1 MFDFLMLYLRLKSNI
16 MRKFPVSLI
25 MVSVCAVFGCASI
38 YAQNTQSA
46 VRNYIDSIAGAEPL
60 RSSLFSVLAVNSSG
74 DTLVEYRS
82 SAKLLPASNTK
93 LITTGT
99 ALCALG
105 PDFRFKTE
113 IGYSGKIKNGTL
125 YGDIYIIGGGD
136 PTIASADSLAV
147 PVDSL
152 FSEWKA
158 FISGAG
164 IRKIKGRIIGDGRYF
179 DGSIENGSWAYD
191 DMGTDYGTGGN
202 GLCFFE
208 NVQQFSVA
216 PGALSGY
223 PVKIS
228 PLYPDNCVIDFRNNA
243 VTTDAGKGDELVLV
257 NTDMC
262 PVAEI
267 RGGYSVDKKPS
278 VENFSNKFGAFTCAS
293 AFSDYLVLK
302 GMPVTGAPAD
312 IDAGNGIEAVLR
324 VNLSEFNHSY
334 NDCCINV
341 LGTTYSARLKD
352 IIRFTNYKSDN
363 FYAETLLRTL
373 GKKLT
378 GSSVYD
384 SCMVAENNVLESIEI
399 DISQGVRLVDGSGL
413 SRHDYVSPDFFCRFL
428 EAMAKTDFFDCYLHS
443 LPQPGSGTLSRRLP
457 GSSES
462 IRKRIYMKSGSMDGV
477 LCYSG
482 YIVPEDND
490 EDNLVIFSIMTNNC
504 LAPSHVVASI
514 IDGIIEKLVQ

>member
-1 MFDFLMLYLRLKSNI
+1 
-16 MRKFPVSLI
+16 MRKSPISLAMV
-25 MVSVCAVFGCASI
+25 MVSAMFGCASV
-38 YAQNTQSA
+38 YAQPMQSS
-46 VRNYIDSIAGAEPL
+46 VRNYIDSVAGSEPL
-60 RSSLFSVLAVNSSG
+60 RSSLFSVLAVNSAG
-74 DTLVEYRS
+74 DTLAVYNS
-82 SAKLLPASNTK
+82 SAKMLPASNTK

-113 IGYSGKIKNGTL
+113 IGYSGRIKNGTL

-136 PTIASADSLAV
+136 PTIASSDSIAV
-147 PVDSL
+147 PADSL
-152 FSEWKA
+152 FSEWES

-179 DGSIENGSWAYD
+179 DGPIENGSWAYD
-191 DMGTDYGTGGN
+191 DLGTDYGTGGN

-216 PGALSGY
+216 PGDLPGD

-228 PLYPDNCVIDFRNNA
+228 PLYPDNRVIDFRNNA
-243 VTTDAGKGDELVLV
+243 VTTEAGKGDGLVLV

-267 RGGYSVDKKPS
+267 RGGYAVDEKPS

-293 AFSDYLVLK
+293 AFSDYLVSK
-302 GMPVTGAPAD
+302 GLYVTGDPAD
-312 IDAGNGIEAVLR
+312 IDAGNALDAVLR
-324 VNLSEFNHSY
+324 VNLSGSNHSY
-334 NDCCINV
+334 DNCRINI
-341 LGTTYSARLKD
+341 LGETYSAPLED
-352 IIRFTNYKSDN
+352 IIKSTNYKSDN

-373 GKKLT
+373 GKNMT

-384 SCMVAENNVLESIEI
+384 SCIVAENNVLESMGI
-399 DISQGVRLVDGSGL
+399 DISRGVRLVDGSGL

-428 EAMAKTDFFDCYLHS
+428 GAMAETDFFDCYLHS

-457 GSSES
+457 GRPES
-462 IRKRIYMKSGSMDGV
+462 VRKRIHMKSGSMDGV

-482 YIVPEDND
+482 YIIPEDGD

-504 LAPSHVVASI
+504 VSSYSAVASV
-514 IDGIIEKLVQ
+514 IDGILEKLVQ